1 MTLRRI
7 IISCALSGA
16 IATGAIAVPAT
27 AGASPSVASAPGYVK
42 TGRDPLAV
50 YADSAMNAY
59 MRFVE
64 SGGQYALDEFAS
76 IRDAIALEAARR
88 LGIDGVCLHVAWG
101 DADLSHQVVLMS
113 AMTQL
118 GTPYRR
124 TTSKPGVGF
133 DCSGL
138 TSWAWTQSGVALA
151 RQSRAQINSITPVTR
166 DTAQAGDLVYY
177 PGHVMLYLG
186 VDDAVIHAP
195 FTGRSVEFSLV
206 KGSRSNSLRFG
217 NPLG

>member
-27 AGASPSVASAPGYVK
+27 AGASPSAASAPAYVT

-88 LGIDGVCLHVAWG
+88 LGIDGAGLQVAWG

>member
-1 MTLRRI
+1 MTVRRI
-7 IISCALSGA
+7 IISCTLAGA
-16 IATGAIAVPAT
+16 ISFGALAVPAT
-27 AGASPSVASAPGYVK
+27 AGAAPAGPSAPAYVT

-50 YADSAMNAY
+50 YADSAMNVY

-76 IRDAIALEAARR
+76 IRDAVALEAARR
-88 LGIDGVCLHVAWG
+88 LGIDGASLQAAWSN
-101 DADLSHQVVLMS
+101 ADRAHQVVLMA

-138 TSWAWTQSGVALA
+138 TTWAWSQSGVTLA
-151 RQSRAQINSITPVTR
+151 RQSRSQINSVTPVTR
-166 DTAQAGDLVYY
+166 ETAQAGDLVYY

-186 VDDAVIHAP
+186 VDDAILHAP